1 MNKPNYSP
9 PKLAEKLLTRLLYDD
24 VWKTTLGDFEEYYA
38 YLASKKGKKEADA
51 WYWRQVFRYAPSK
64 ITHKLFWSIAM
75 FKNYLKIAFRNL
87 NKQKSYSFVNIVG
100 LTIGLACFL
109 IIGFFIQYELNYDT
123 FHDHSDRTYRIVEQQ
138 PLNSYLGSNWFA
150 LTATPMA
157 VTMKEEYPEVES
169 ATYFTQSRTILRAND
184 RNMIEWGIA
193 ADGDFSEVFTY
204 TWYMG
209 NNETALTDPYSI
221 VLTQSLAEKLFGAES
236 PMGKTIQ
243 QVYPN
248 GAEVD
253 KTVTGV
259 VADPPRNSHFGF
271 QYIVN
276 DQTTPY
282 YEYNLN
288 EWGNSNV
295 YTFVTLR
302 GEASSVEF
310 SNKLSTFAKKYT
322 GASGY
327 YSDNPEG
334 LPNYALQ
341 PLEDIHLSSSHLN
354 FNPSEPGDVKNVYM
368 FAAIAFIILLI
379 ACVNYMNLSTARS
392 LTRAK
397 EVGVRKVIGAYQ
409 SNLIMQFLSEAV
421 VISLLGIIGAIVIV
435 IFSVPIFE
443 DLFNRELTAQFIFQW
458 EFWVLSLVLSLI
470 VGIVAGSYPAFYMS
484 KLKPILILK
493 SHIKGGKG
501 NTLTRNLL
509 VIGQFSITAVLLVS
523 SIVVFQ
529 QLHFLRST
537 DTGLNRDQVITIPNR
552 DPELWDQFETVQA
565 ELLKL
570 PGIEQVSS
578 SQFDPIF
585 MSSQTTGTEWE
596 GKQEEDELSIYVSP
610 VGFEFIEMLDIEL
623 IEGRSFNPDLFR
635 ETERDYL
642 VNEAAI
648 KELGWTKEEAIGKSF
663 SVWGNQ
669 GTIVGVVSDFNFQSL
684 DQSIA
689 PLAIMLTPQSNQ
701 RYMLLKSNSADIQT
715 TLAGVEEIIKKF
727 SPSYPYSYSF
737 LDESYMR
744 LYSDEQRLSSLF
756 NYFSILALFIA
767 CMGLFGLA
775 TYISEQ
781 RTKEIGIRKVL
792 GANVPQILALLNKD
806 FLKLVGVSFLIS
818 VPVSWYI
825 STIWLE
831 DFVYRIELSPL
842 IFGIAGLIVFGIAL
856 FTVSFNSIKTA
867 LANPVDSL
875 KSE

>member
-1 MNKPNYSP
+1 MTHKP
-9 PKLAEKLLTRLLYDD
+9 PKLAEKILTRLQYDD

-38 YLASKKGKKEADA
+38 YLISKDGKKKADA
-51 WYWRQVFRYAPSK
+51 WYWRQVIQYAPSK
-64 ITHKLFWSIAM
+64 LIHKAYWSIAM

-109 IIGFFIQYELNYDT
+109 VIGFFIQYELNYDT
-123 FHDHSDRTYRIVEQQ
+123 FHANSDRTYRIVEQQ
-138 PLNSYLGSNWFA
+138 PQNSYLGSNWFA

-169 ATYFTQSRTILRAND
+169 AAYFTSSRTILRAND
-184 RNMIEWGIA
+184 HSLIEWGVA
-193 ADGDFSEVFTY
+193 ADGDFSDIFTY

-209 NNETALTDPYSI
+209 NNQTALNDPLSI
-221 VLTQSLAEKLFGAES
+221 VLTQSLAEKLFGAEN

-248 GAEVD
+248 GSEVD

-259 VADPPRNSHFGF
+259 VADPPKNSHFGF

-295 YTFVTLR
+295 YTFITLR
-302 GEASSVEF
+302 EGASSADF
-310 SNKLSTFAKKYT
+310 SDKLSDFAKKYT

-334 LPNYALQ
+334 LPNYAIQ

-354 FNPSEPGDVKNVYM
+354 FNPSEPGDVKSIYM

-409 SNLIMQFLSEAV
+409 SNLVMQFLSEAV
-421 VISLLGIIGAIVIV
+421 VISLLGIIGAIILVGLSI
-435 IFSVPIFE
+435 PIFD
-443 DLFNRELTAQFIFQW
+443 DLFNRELTNQFFFQW
-458 EFWVLSLVLSLI
+458 EFWVLSLALSLI
-470 VGIVAGSYPAFYMS
+470 VGVIAGSYPAFYMS

-493 SHIKGGKG
+493 SHVKGGKG
-501 NTLTRNLL
+501 NSLVRNLL

-523 SIVVFQ
+523 SIVVYQ
-529 QLHFLRST
+529 QLNFLRT
-537 DTGLNRDQVITIPNR
+537 TETGLNRDQVITIPNR
-552 DPELWDQFETVQA
+552 DPELWNQFETVQA
-565 ELLKL
+565 GLLKI
-570 PGIEQVSS
+570 PGVEQVSS

-585 MSSQTTGTEWE
+585 MSSQTTGTDWE
-596 GKQEEDELSIYVSP
+596 GKQEDEELSIYVSP
-610 VGFEFIEMLDIEL
+610 VGFDFVEMLDIQ
-623 IEGRSFNPDLFR
+623 IVQGRSFSPDLYK

-642 VNEAAI
+642 LNEAAI
-648 KELGWTKEEAIGKSF
+648 GELGWTKEEAIGKSF

-669 GTIVGVVSDFNFQSL
+669 GTVVGIVDDFNFQSL
-684 DQSIA
+684 DQLVA

-701 RYMLLKSNSADIQT
+701 RYVLFKSSSSDIQA
-715 TLAGVEEIIKKF
+715 TLAGVEEVIKKF
-727 SPSYPYSYSF
+727 APGYPYSYSF
-737 LDESYMR
+737 LEESYMR
-744 LYSDEQRLSSLF
+744 LYRDEQRLGSLF

-792 GANVPQILALLNKD
+792 GASVPQILGLLNKD
-806 FLKLVGVSFLIS
+806 FLKLVSISFLIS
-818 VPVSWYI
+818 IPVSWYI
-825 STIWLE
+825 TNLWLE
-831 DFVYRIELSPL
+831 DFAFRVELGPL
-842 IFGIAGLIVFGIAL
+842 IFLFAGLIVFGIAL
-856 FTVSFNSIKTA
+856 LTVSFNSIKTA
-867 LANPVDSL
+867 LSNPIDSL